1 MRKKRKAI
9 GKMDR
14 TTTKVILNQLKDV
27 YDTLTEDKGEIVRK
41 YRYTLARTIADIRI
55 EEITV

>member
-1 MRKKRKAI
+1 
-9 GKMDR
+9 MDR

-27 YDTLTEDKGEIVRK
+27 YDTLTEDKEENVRK

-55 EEITV
+55 EEIAV